1 MTRKEWIIGIIAGL
15 TLAAVVLVILFTVL
29 DLGGSSAPAIDQ
41 VESESA
47 PSETKVSGT
56 TSMQAYQL
64 AMEAAQ
70 EWHDDAQLIRVNST
84 WSRGTSRETIMTG
97 ENSWTLGFYSPGANS
112 AANFEVLD
120 GEVRLANDFE
130 LKQTLSP
137 DDVKQWRVDSKVAIL
152 RLLDEGGDN
161 FLNKNGLSTLK
172 MSLSIGEQGAR
183 PEWFMVML
191 GTEPDNSMTMR
202 LDATTGEVL
211 ETVKSS

>member
-1 MTRKEWIIGIIAGL
+1 
-15 TLAAVVLVILFTVL
+15 
-29 DLGGSSAPAIDQ
+29 
-41 VESESA
+41 
-47 PSETKVSGT
+47 
-56 TSMQAYQL
+56 
-64 AMEAAQ
+64 
-70 EWHDDAQLIRVNST
+70 
-84 WSRGTSRETIMTG
+84 MTG